1 MTCEKTSLLAYMSV
15 SLERKKEII
24 MRNLNTFQVDN
35 THEVTIS
42 AVKTANNFSGIK
54 NTGGILL

>member
-42 AVKTANNFSGIK
+42 AVKTYC
-54 NTGGILL
+54 

>member
-1 MTCEKTSLLAYMSV
+1 MSV